1 MKRLWR
7 TYSLS
12 ITLGLLFFLSW
23 FAQLITQWFN
33 WANEQQEHNQ
43 PLEVG
48 DFLWQF
54 WTSTLENW
62 QSEFLQL
69 FTFVVLTSFLI
80 HRNSPESRD
89 SDDEMQQSLNR
100 IEKRLK
106 ALEGEGG
113 KAKTGSSRPGGADME
128 NTTTAILAGLGTM
141 LVVAAVL
148 AGLVLAAYR

>member
-7 TYSLS
+7 NYSLS
-12 ITLGLLFFLSW
+12 ITLAVLFFLAW
-23 FAQLITQWFN
+23 FGQLVTQWFT

-69 FTFVVLTSFLI
+69 LTFVVLTSFLI
-80 HRNSPESRD
+80 HRNSPESKD
-89 SDDEMQQSLNR
+89 SDDEMQRSLNR

-106 ALEGEGG
+106 AQDEQQL
-113 KAKTGSSRPGGADME
+113 TGGAVME
-128 NTTTAILAGLGTM
+128 NTAAAILAGLGTM
-141 LVVAAVL
+141 LVVAAVV
-148 AGLVLAAYR
+148 AGMVLAAYRLADKS